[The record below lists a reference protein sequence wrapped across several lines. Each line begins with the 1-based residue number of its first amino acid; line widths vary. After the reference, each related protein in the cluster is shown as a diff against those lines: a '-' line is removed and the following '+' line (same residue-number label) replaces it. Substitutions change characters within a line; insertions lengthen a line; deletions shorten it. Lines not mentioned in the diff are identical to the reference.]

1 MYSWCCCN
9 EHTLIPELYLHF
21 WQPINRIFQEHT
33 ALLEKADFP
42 PRKVFATLSV
52 SIFFALSL
60 FHLLW
65 WWEILNGMVF
75 LFNFDISVLLLIVLL
90 LLILFPLPLV
100 VTCALHSSVFQDD
113 LTLFVKHYF
122 FYFSLVDLHNFLK
135 VIFFSFSLIYLSYSH
150 FCQLWWSFGQPA
162 FYFLEWYSLA
172 VLNLL
177 LPFQHL

>member
-1 MYSWCCCN
+1 MVCIIQHTWINMEMYSWCCCN

-122 FYFSLVDLHNFLK
+122 FL
-135 VIFFSFSLIYLSYSH
+135 FFTSR
-150 FCQLWWSFGQPA
+150 
-162 FYFLEWYSLA
+162 LA
-172 VLNLL
+172 
-177 LPFQHL
+177 